1 MKAITMKK
9 MINCV
14 AVSGLLS
21 FAACQT
27 MAATA
32 QQPTNDSKNQSKM
45 SHDSHE
51 NLTDSQVIKVVSTA
65 NNGEIKQAKTA
76 LPKLKMDD
84 VRKYAQLMINEHSAN
99 EKKGQTLASR
109 LKLTPQVSNT
119 SKALQNDSDQV
130 VNKLNQSSATDKE
143 YMTNQVEVHRKVLMT
158 IEKQLIPNAKN
169 AELKTML
176 TQTRTAV
183 AKHLQMAEQIVAKM
197 K

>member
-14 AVSGLLS
+14 AVSGILS

-32 QQPTNDSKNQSKM
+32 QQPTNDAKQSKM

-99 EKKGQTLASR
+99 EKKGQALASR

>member
-27 MAATA
+27 MATTA

-99 EKKGQTLASR
+99 EKKGQALASR
-109 LKLTPQVSNT
+109 LKLTPQVSNLST
-119 SKALQNDSDQV
+119 SLQNDSDKM
-130 VNKLNQSSATDKE
+130 VNKLTHSSAADKD
-143 YMTNQVEVHRKVLMT
+143 YMMTQVEVHRKVLMT
-158 IEKQLIPNAKN
+158 IDKQLTGI
-169 AELKTML
+169 LFF
-176 TQTRTAV
+176 
-183 AKHLQMAEQIVAKM
+183 
-197 K
+197 